1 MMHAALTRAT
11 LFALLWWLLSEGR
24 IDSWMIGVPA
34 ILLALIASLAL
45 LPPTV
50 RRLSIRG
57 LFGFAGFFMYQ
68 SIRAGTQVATLA
80 LRPRLD
86 LLPGQVRVPVRLP
99 PGPARILLVDVLN
112 LLPGTVTVALAEGA
126 EDELLLHVLDTRQP
140 VVAAVQATEA
150 RIAALWKNVA

>member
-1 MMHAALTRAT
+1 MRAALNRAA
-11 LFALLWWLLSEGR
+11 LFALIWWLLSEGR
-24 IDSWMIGVPA
+24 ADSWLIGVPA
-34 ILLALIASLAL
+34 ILLALIASLTL
-45 LPPTV
+45 LPPTT

-68 SIRAGTQVATLA
+68 SIRAGAQVAALA

-86 LLPGQVRVPVRLP
+86 LLPGQVHVPVRLP
-99 PGPARILLVDVLN
+99 SGPAQVLLVNVLN

-140 VVAAVQATEA
+140 VAAAVQATEA